1 MSKSL
6 FDIQDEY
13 FRLMS
18 EIEENEGVLDEATEE
33 SLKINR
39 EELEDKLRAYKNIIA
54 INKSNETLL
63 KDEIERLNKRKKAI
77 GNLTDRLKVRITDAL
92 HIFTE
97 ANDKGTH
104 KLTYPDFTVY
114 TKDSES
120 ITYNQEEL
128 NDIITKYIY
137 TNEDAKSIIGQ
148 LDSITKAKVEFE
160 GSIDEIKLIVDAV
173 EKYKLNKDL
182 NLSFTIDKKVAKD
195 KYKSLCDDLIEAI
208 DLNININTTSIF
220 R

>member
-54 INKSNETLL
+54 INKSNETVL
-63 KDEIERLNKRKKAI
+63 KDEIERLSKRKKVI
-77 GNLTDRLKVRITDAL
+77 SNLTDRLKVRVTDAL

-128 NDIITKYIY
+128 NAIITKYIY

>member
-18 EIEENEGVLDEATEE
+18 EIEENEGILDEATEE

-54 INKSNETLL
+54 INKSNETVL
-63 KDEIERLNKRKKAI
+63 KDEIERLSKRKKAI
-77 GNLTDRLKVRITDAL
+77 SNLTDRLKVRVTDAL

-97 ANDKGTH
+97 ANNKGIH

>member
-63 KDEIERLNKRKKAI
+63 KDEIERLSKRKKAI

-114 TKDSES
+114 TKNSES

>member
-39 EELEDKLRAYKNIIA
+39 EELEDKLRAYKNIIV
-54 INKSNETLL
+54 INKSNETVL

-97 ANDKGTH
+97 ANDKGIH

-114 TKDSES
+114 TKNSES

-160 GSIDEIKLIVDAV
+160 GSIDEIKLIVSAV

-182 NLSFTIDKKVAKD
+182 NLSFTIDKKVTKD

>member
-18 EIEENEGVLDEATEE
+18 EIEENEGVLNEATEE
-33 SLKINR
+33 SLKINK
-39 EELEDKLRAYKNIIA
+39 EELEDKLRAYKNIIT
-54 INKSNETLL
+54 INKSNETTL
-63 KDEIERLNKRKKAI
+63 KDEIERLSKRKRAI
-77 GNLTDRLKVRITDAL
+77 SNLTDRLKVRVADAL

-97 ANDKGTH
+97 ANDKGVH

-128 NDIITKYIY
+128 DNIILRYIH
-137 TNEDAKSIIGQ
+137 TNEDDKSIIGQ
-148 LDSITKAKVEFE
+148 LDSITKSKVEFE
-160 GSIDEIKLIVDAV
+160 GSIDEIKLIISAV
-173 EKYKLNKDL
+173 KKYYLNKDL

-195 KYKSLCDDLIEAI
+195 KYKELCDDLIEAI

>member
-39 EELEDKLRAYKNIIA
+39 EELEDKLRAYKNIIT
-54 INKSNETLL
+54 INKSNETVL
-63 KDEIERLNKRKKAI
+63 KDEIERLSKRKKAI

-114 TKDSES
+114 TKNSES
-120 ITYNQEEL
+120 IAYNQEEL